1 MSKNSSFKDI
11 ENKQDVRRGKDS
23 MKKNC
28 ESLRRHVMNRQT
40 NKQKELLTNKQMELY
55 KNAKKFTTFGKNI
68 LKTNILKMQN
78 VVKIEIIVIIQV
90 NTEALHIVH
99 VI

>member
-11 ENKQDVRRGKDS
+11 ENKQDVCRGKDS

-40 NKQKELLTNKQMELY
+40 NKQTKRIINKQ
-55 KNAKKFTTFGKNI
+55 
-68 LKTNILKMQN
+68 TNG
-78 VVKIEIIVIIQV
+78 II
-90 NTEALHIVH
+90 
-99 VI
+99 